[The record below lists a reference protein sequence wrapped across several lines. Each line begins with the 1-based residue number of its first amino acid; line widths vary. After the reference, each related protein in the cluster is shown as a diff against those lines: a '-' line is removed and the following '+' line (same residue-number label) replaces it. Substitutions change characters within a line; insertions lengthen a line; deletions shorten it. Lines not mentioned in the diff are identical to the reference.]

1 MTDKST
7 AAGFDPAK
15 IDPNAEYDVT
25 VVKPIEYGAARILPL
40 HKHTMTGAF
49 LTLLV
54 NQFGAEVIHDATRR
68 Q

>member
-1 MTDKST
+1 MANKST
-7 AAGFDPAK
+7 ATGFDPAK
-15 IDPNAEYDVT
+15 IDPNAEYDVKVT
-25 VVKPIEYGAARILPL
+25 QPLSYGAARLLPL
-40 HKHTMTGAF
+40 HDHTMTGAF